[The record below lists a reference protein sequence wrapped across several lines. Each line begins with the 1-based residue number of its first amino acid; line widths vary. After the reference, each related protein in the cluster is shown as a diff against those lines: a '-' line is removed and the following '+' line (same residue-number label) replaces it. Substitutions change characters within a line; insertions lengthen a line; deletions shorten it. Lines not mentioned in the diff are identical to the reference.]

1 MKEISVEGY
10 KVIIEATEGAFTVSV
25 PDLPGCTIQV
35 DKEAEARTS
44 IRRMI
49 GLYLQELASKKPKDK
64 KKNPSTPGRK
74 KLMIF

>member
-10 KVIIEATEGAFTVSV
+10 KVIVEAKEGAFTVSV

-49 GLYLQELASKKPKDK
+49 GLYLQELASKKPKNNPDK
-64 KKNPSTPGRK
+64 EGRPKRK
-74 KLMIF
+74 KLMVW